1 MDRERNNQ
9 RKVKD
14 LSTLNSRLETIITKM
29 VRNSSH
35 GDQSSIAVN
44 DGETERIEQAGKR
57 TLEDLLGLID
67 RNSRKP

>member
-1 MDRERNNQ
+1 M
-9 RKVKD
+9 
-14 LSTLNSRLETIITKM
+14 STLNSRLETIITKM